1 MVKIPRIHS
10 TLQGF
15 RILIFFFI
23 ITRIVYYFMG
33 IRFDITP
40 LYWFFQFID
49 PLLLKTELLKSILYL
64 HTQPPCFNLFLGLI
78 IKLANNSEV
87 LIFTLAYQMIGLIM
101 VLSLYTILRKLAVPL
116 RITLPL
122 TMFFAISPP
131 VIFLENWL
139 FYTYPATCLLALS
152 LIFLNNYFDKRAYTH
167 LFLFFSTIA
176 LIVLTRSL
184 FHPIWFIITLVG
196 IVACDRHNAKRI
208 ILCALFPLLIIGAVH
223 VKNYVLFK
231 QVGLSSWFGMNLAKM
246 TLTVPLEKI
255 EPLVEKGEL
264 SSIATIMP
272 FQTPETYREYA
283 NFDTLTCKRV
293 LDQKYKSTGSP
304 NLNHIGYM
312 HVSQQYLVA
321 AKYLIRK
328 YPHYYGLSVCK
339 AFYAFLRPCSDS
351 MIIRNNNRRVIG
363 PWVNIY
369 ENYLVGDILS
379 RVWNTHYTNR
389 YGQKRKIHLNFLYF
403 LLPVLFIWGLIT
415 IAKGKTLFNY
425 GRAELITITY
435 TIFNIIY
442 ITIAGNLLEVSE
454 NMRFRFLILPFL
466 YIFSGLLLKYLLDR
480 TKRT

>member
-10 TLQGF
+10 TKHGF
-15 RILIFFFI
+15 LILLFSFI
-23 ITRIVYYFMG
+23 LTRIFYYLIG

-49 PLLLKTELLKSILYL
+49 PQLLRTELLKSILYL
-64 HTQPPCFNLFLGLI
+64 HTQPPVFNLFLGSI
-78 IKLANNSEV
+78 IKLANNSE
-87 LIFTLAYQMIGLIM
+87 TLAFALTYQAIGLIM
-101 VLSLYTILRKLAVPL
+101 ILSLYLILRKLAIPL
-116 RITLPL
+116 RIALPL
-122 TMFFAISPP
+122 TIFFAISPP
-131 VIFLENWL
+131 VILLENWL
-139 FYTYPATCLLALS
+139 FYTYPVTCLLVLS
-152 LIFLNNYFDKRAYTH
+152 VIFLNYYLDEHISTY
-167 LFLFFSTIA
+167 LFLFFCTLS

-184 FHPIWFIITLVG
+184 FHPIWFIIILIG
-196 IVACDRHNAKRI
+196 LIAYNRNNAKRI
-208 ILCALFPLLIIGAVH
+208 ILCALFPMLVIGAVY
-223 VKNYVLFK
+223 VKNYVFFK
-231 QVGLSSWFGMNLAKM
+231 QVGLSSWLGMNLAKM

-466 YIFSGLLLKYLLDR
+466 FIFSGLLLKYLFNR